1 MKETASGND
10 QQLEMILPH
19 NVGLN
24 SFDSKLSVQRTSG
37 RNIALRGCTIPPKP
51 DAMGRSP
58 DQLRDASLPGGAR
71 GPVSPQ
77 SGPAGP
83 GACPSGAELTQGV
96 GREERRLLRCLLRRA
111 PPPPTMCVTAVRLRL
126 RVTSFPNERA
136 PERAKPRSPAP
147 PCINN
152 NHSLGGALRFRFQ
165 RA

>member
-24 SFDSKLSVQRTSG
+24 SFDSKLSVQRRTSG

-51 DAMGRSP
+51 DAMGRSL
-58 DQLRDASLPGGAR
+58 DQLRDASPPGGAR

-96 GREERRLLRCLLRRA
+96 GREERRLLRCLRRRA
-111 PPPPTMCVTAVRLRL
+111 PPPRCALPLCASASGSPPFPTR
-126 RVTSFPNERA
+126 E
-136 PERAKPRSPAP
+136 PRSGQ
-147 PCINN
+147 
-152 NHSLGGALRFRFQ
+152 SLALLLR
-165 RA
+165 RASTTTIP

>member
-58 DQLRDASLPGGAR
+58 DQLRDASPPGGAR

-111 PPPPTMCVTAVRLRL
+111 PPPDVRYRCAPPPQGHLLSQR
-126 RVTSFPNERA
+126 ERA

>member
-24 SFDSKLSVQRTSG
+24 SFDSKLSVQRRTSG

-58 DQLRDASLPGGAR
+58 DQLRDASPPGGAR

-111 PPPPTMCVTAVRLRL
+111 PPHDVRYRC
-126 RVTSFPNERA
+126 
-136 PERAKPRSPAP
+136 AP
-147 PCINN
+147 PPQG
-152 NHSLGGALRFRFQ
+152 HLLSQRESPGAGKASLSCSAVHQQQPFPRRCPAL
-165 RA
+165 

>member
-24 SFDSKLSVQRTSG
+24 SFDSKLSVQRRTSG

-58 DQLRDASLPGGAR
+58 DQLRDASPPGGAR

-111 PPPPTMCVTAVRLRL
+111 PPPRRALPLCASASGSPPFPTRETRSGQSLALLLR
-126 RVTSFPNERA
+126 RA
-136 PERAKPRSPAP
+136 STTTIP
-147 PCINN
+147 
-152 NHSLGGALRFRFQ
+152 
-165 RA
+165 